1 MTSFRMA
8 PFSVGYGP
16 VKNTRN
22 SSTSRILS
30 AIHTMAK
37 SPIATASVEPSRA
50 LGQDSFSDQF
60 KGKSSWPPPSSLIV
74 ALDNTKDSWRG
85 KSTLHLHVSG

>member
-1 MTSFRMA
+1 MTQDHQEISVTSVTELCEMKEI
-8 PFSVGYGP
+8 FSLLFIGYGP

-30 AIHTMAK
+30 ANHTMAK

-50 LGQDSFSDQF
+50 LEQDSFSE
-60 KGKSSWPPPSSLIV
+60 
-74 ALDNTKDSWRG
+74 
-85 KSTLHLHVSG
+85 